1 MLLEENSKAIVC
13 VDCPEGV
20 EPYYTIY
27 NYDRSGGLIIVIG
40 IFVLLVA
47 LIGGK
52 QGIRSCIAL
61 CFTLLMMFCYLLPRL
76 FEGEN
81 ATGITMITVAL
92 SCAVTCFCIGGIS
105 KKTALNIISAV
116 LGGISAGV
124 MYYICTAVLV
134 AFSLSIIRLFLLKNE
149 EYPIYTPCGLSY
161 WYMALG
167 ISFLCDKA
175 SQTIV
180 RFANQYVGENYTF
193 ALEVG
198 VICIFV
204 FFLYYILDGEMFA
217 LDVSITF
224 TPMICDALKFDI
236 LNLNIINIIVVSI
249 LLNLILQVLIKLH
262 VLDIFINFIKKWLY
276 TPKYIFYWWYVILLF
291 PVFAVRTILKFIKK
305 PSKNN

>member
-1 MLLEENSKAIVC
+1 MFKTFWTTPL
-13 VDCPEGV
+13 PESIAKLFQPLTNKVV
-20 EPYYTIY
+20 E
-27 NYDRSGGLIIVIG
+27 IITKTK
-40 IFVLLVA
+40 LNQRDYL
-47 LIGGK
+47 
-52 QGIRSCIAL
+52 IRSFGFGTLCIVGFLLLSGTINPFDIFFEIPIFSAND
-61 CFTLLMMFCYLLPRL
+61 FVATLPY
-76 FEGEN
+76 N
-81 ATGITMITVAL
+81 V
-92 SCAVTCFCIGGIS
+92 
-105 KKTALNIISAV
+105 ISAE
-116 LGGISAGV
+116 V

-180 RFANQYVGENYTF
+180 RFVNQYVGENYSYVLYF
-193 ALEVG
+193 G

-236 LNLNIINIIVVSI
+236 LNLNMFNIIVVSI

-291 PVFAVRTILKFIKK
+291 PIFVIRTILKFIKK
-305 PSKNN
+305 TSKNN